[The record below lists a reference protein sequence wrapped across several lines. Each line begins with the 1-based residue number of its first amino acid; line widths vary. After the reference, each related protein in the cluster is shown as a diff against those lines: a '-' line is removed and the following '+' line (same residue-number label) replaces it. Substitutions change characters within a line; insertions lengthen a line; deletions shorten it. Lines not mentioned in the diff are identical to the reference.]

1 MKVRA
6 RTLDTRW
13 ALLAIVLLAAVAR
26 VVAVG
31 SRLHVDDAYTW
42 LVASQ
47 PNAHAFLRQLAATEN
62 TPPLS
67 YLLLT
72 PLPINDP
79 VWLRLPAA
87 IAGILMCVAPYLAL
101 RRSLGTPVALL
112 AALGVAASPFL
123 ITYSDLA
130 RGFMLEDLALLIA
143 LWSVLALGERESR
156 RGWVVFVVAGVVAL

>member
-1 MKVRA
+1 MKVGSRRVDA
-6 RTLDTRW
+6 RL
-13 ALLAIVLLAAVAR
+13 ALAGIVLLAAIAR
-26 VVAVG
+26 FMAIG

-47 PNAHAFLRQLAATEN
+47 PTTHAFLHQLAATEN
-62 TPPLS
+62 TPLLS

-87 IAGILMCVAPYLAL
+87 LAGILACVVLYLAL
-101 RRSLGTPVALL
+101 RRPLGTRVALL

-130 RGFMLEDLALLIA
+130 RGFMLEDLALLVA
-143 LWSVLALGERESR
+143 LWAVL
-156 RGWVVFVVAGVVAL
+156 